1 MKQREA
7 VERLIKETSFSATE
21 ATDKT
26 LRASIAQA
34 NSDGSATAT
43 AERKETRRFTMKI
56 SITRVALAAMVCGAA
71 VAAAV
76 GGVKLY
82 RYHYEGQ
89 NADGLH
95 IFLTEPEVIH
105 EEVSHESITED
116 ANGGT
121 THNVTTQQTVRLTGV
136 GMRPEDGEEID
147 VEQTQ
152 ADLEEID
159 QLREQGDRRLV
170 RTIDTETTNG
180 PIRINV
186 YEYTLSDGRTI
197 TMSESEPDQD

>member
-1 MKQREA
+1 MKPPET
-7 VERLIKETSFSATE
+7 VKRLIKETSFNASKE
-21 ATDKT
+21 MDQT
-26 LRASIAQA
+26 LRAGIAQA
-34 NSDGSATAT
+34 CSDSQATLT
-43 AERKETRRFTMKI
+43 PKRKQTRRFTMKI

-89 NADGLH
+89 NADGRY
-95 IFLTEPEVIH
+95 IFSTEPEVIH
-105 EEVSHESITED
+105 EKVSHESITED
-116 ANGGT
+116 PDGGT
-121 THNVTTQQTVRLTGV
+121 TLHGTARKTVRQTMV
-136 GMRPEDGEEID
+136 EIRPGDGEEID

-159 QLREQGDRRLV
+159 QLRQQGDRRLI
-170 RTIDTETTNG
+170 RTIDRETENG
-180 PIRINV
+180 PVRVNI

-197 TMSESEPDQD
+197 TMNENEPSQK

>member
-1 MKQREA
+1 MKPPETVR
-7 VERLIKETSFSATE
+7 RLIKETSFNASE
-21 ATDKT
+21 EMDQT
-26 LRASIAQA
+26 LRAGIAQA
-34 NSDGSATAT
+34 CSDSQARLTPK
-43 AERKETRRFTMKI
+43 RKQTRRFTMKI

-76 GGVKLY
+76 GGMKLY

-105 EEVSHESITED
+105 EKVSHESVTED
-116 ANGGT
+116 ANGST
-121 THNVTTQQTVRLTGV
+121 THNVTIQQTGRLTGV
-136 GMRPEDGEEID
+136 VMRPEDCEEID

-159 QLREQGDRRLV
+159 RLRQQGDRRLI
-170 RTIDTETTNG
+170 RTIDRETENG
-180 PIRINV
+180 PVRVNI

-197 TMSESEPDQD
+197 TMSEKEPNQK